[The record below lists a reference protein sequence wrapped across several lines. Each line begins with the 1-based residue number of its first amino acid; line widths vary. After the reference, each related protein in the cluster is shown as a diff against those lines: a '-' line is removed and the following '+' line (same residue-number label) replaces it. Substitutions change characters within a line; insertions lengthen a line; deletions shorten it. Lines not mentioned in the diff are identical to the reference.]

1 MESFIVQFKICF
13 AMGNQI
19 HVVRNGNVWKLK
31 QDGCTRS
38 SGVFDHQYQAI
49 ERGRQIAMN
58 QRKELTIHA
67 VDGHIREKRSYGNDP
82 FPPKG

>member
-1 MESFIVQFKICF
+1 
-13 AMGNQI
+13 MGNQI

-49 ERGRQIAMN
+49 ERGRQIAIN
-58 QRKELTIHA
+58 QGKELTIHA
-67 VDGHIREKRSYGNDP
+67 VDGHIRDKRSYGNDP
-82 FPPKG
+82 FPPRG

>member
-1 MESFIVQFKICF
+1 
-13 AMGNQI
+13 MGQQI
-19 HVVRNGNVWKLK
+19 NVVRNGNVWKVK
-31 QDGCTRS
+31 QDNCTRS

-58 QRKELTIHA
+58 QGKELTIHA
-67 VDGHIREKRSYGNDP
+67 MDGRIRDKRSYGADP